1 MWENRYLAC
10 VAYLSILMMMT
21 TSSLKLA
28 IWKGGK
34 CGNIQ
39 NVVLIMMCFF
49 ICKLFSVLSEEF
61 HFLGC
66 ALRSSRTLEMF
77 WVTYCSVCCLLGL
90 FFNCE
95 DGGRT
100 FFHILVHYETAR
112 CHIAEDSFLHLFLKP
127 LTNLHVNFQTEL

>member
-1 MWENRYLAC
+1 
-10 VAYLSILMMMT
+10 
-21 TSSLKLA
+21 
-28 IWKGGK
+28 
-34 CGNIQ
+34 
-39 NVVLIMMCFF
+39 MCFF

-127 LTNLHVNFQTEL
+127 LTNLHVNFQTELWTLHTFMVELPGTHCCVNWPKGYVNYMQTMKAF